1 MKNTFFKVL
10 IVSSLLIVF
19 VLPLKLRAQEQGT
32 RDNIENVLRQFKNWR
47 FGTVSLYEI
56 RNLAELRRA
65 LKSKDEATSTK
76 VSSDCVEKANPEE
89 RRIVEEGV
97 ASGKSYDDIIMDF
110 LNKGLPPPE
119 DLQCI
124 YDVIRGSGGAEEQQ
138 IERAYLVTTRSE
150 RNSIPNTIIA
160 LIVSYDDSENIKRNL
175 RSVQPSNIYSI
186 RELKD
191 EALDESFRSRTL
203 YDLMMNALIQGNV
216 DNKTLEAQGIGSDIY
231 FAPRVYGIT
240 SSLALDDNDLYNQ
253 DIQQFLRISEAQPI
267 DYIGTSNEL
276 IISPDLISWRMYE
289 PPYEIDRDGNFV
301 VDSNGN
307 YVIDQY
313 FVTNDDLPSFG
324 LELKYGLED
333 LNYPS
338 IWSERLTL
346 NAIMKNV
353 KFGVILPTGWFG
365 DDREILSQERR
376 LTYGGVGIAGSMD
389 FPVKIIPQSGLFKFS
404 FGYVFGD
411 AVQSKY
417 KNRNLSDPS
426 NIDPLINLFD
436 NDYLI
441 RANAQLHY
449 TFGVKIDEDY
459 SLRFGVLGSVYNVE
473 KWFNRIS
480 EDSITGDRSLSFS
493 KLDNEVIG
501 GISGKVEFMATNV
514 SWPYGASAQYFD
526 EGIGANV
533 WLHIPLP
540 IMDNRMALRLDAK
553 AYFAAFK
560 NTPRAWES
568 KSLFIPMARL
578 IFNF

>member
-1 MKNTFFKVL
+1 
-10 IVSSLLIVF
+10 
-19 VLPLKLRAQEQGT
+19 
-32 RDNIENVLRQFKNWR
+32 
-47 FGTVSLYEI
+47 
-56 RNLAELRRA
+56 
-65 LKSKDEATSTK
+65 
-76 VSSDCVEKANPEE
+76 
-89 RRIVEEGV
+89 
-97 ASGKSYDDIIMDF
+97 MDF

-150 RNSIPNTIIA
+150 RNSIPNTVIA

-203 YDLMMNALIQGNV
+203 YDLMLNALIQGNV

-346 NAIMKNV
+346 NAVMKNV

-426 NIDPLINLFD
+426 SIDPLINLFD

>member
-1 MKNTFFKVL
+1 MK
-10 IVSSLLIVF
+10 
-19 VLPLKLRAQEQGT
+19 AQEQGA

-56 RNLAELRRA
+56 RNLAEVRRA
-65 LKSKDEATSTK
+65 LKSKEEAASTK
-76 VSSDCVEKANPEE
+76 TSSDCVEKANPEVK
-89 RRIVEEGV
+89 RIVEEGV
-97 ASGKSYDDIIMDF
+97 ASGKSFDDIILDF
-110 LNKGLPPPE
+110 LNKGIPPPD

-124 YDVIRGSGGAEEQQ
+124 YDVIRGSGGAKEQQ

-150 RNSIPNTIIA
+150 RNTVPNTIIG
-160 LIVSYDDSENIKRNL
+160 LIVSYDDSESIKKNL
-175 RSVQPSNIYSI
+175 RSVQISNIFSV

-191 EALDESFRSRTL
+191 VKLDESFRSRTL

-240 SSLALDDNDLYNQ
+240 SSLVVDENDLYPQ
-253 DIQQFLRISEAQPI
+253 DIQQFIRISEGQPI

-276 IISPDLISWRMYE
+276 IVSPDLISWRMYE
-289 PPYEIDRDGNFV
+289 PPYQIDRDGNFV

-307 YVIDQY
+307 YAIDQY
-313 FVTNDDLPSFG
+313 FVTNDNLPNFG

-333 LNYPS
+333 INYPS
-338 IWSERLTL
+338 IWSERLTFS
-346 NAIMKNV
+346 AVMKNV
-353 KFGVILPTGWFG
+353 KLGIILPTGWFG
-365 DDREILSQERR
+365 DESKILSQERR
-376 LTYGGVGIAGSMD
+376 LTHAGIGIAGSMD
-389 FPVKIIPQSGLFKFS
+389 FPIKIIPQSGLFKFS

-411 AVQSKY
+411 AEESKY
-417 KNRNLSDPS
+417 KNRHLDPDIVDPS
-426 NIDPLINLFD
+426 VNIND

-473 KWFNRIS
+473 KWYNKII
-480 EDSITGDRSLSFS
+480 EDSLTGNRSFS
-493 KLDNEVIG
+493 FTKLDNEVIG
-501 GISGKVEFMATNV
+501 GISGKIEFMATNV
-514 SWPYGASAQYFD
+514 SWPFGASAQYFD
-526 EGIGANV
+526 EGIGANA

-540 IMDNRMALRLDAK
+540 IMDNRVALRLDAK

-560 NTPRAWES
+560 SEPRAWES
-568 KSLFIPMARL
+568 ESLFIPMARL

>member
-1 MKNTFFKVL
+1 MKNTIYKVL
-10 IVSSLLIVF
+10 IVSSLLLVF
-19 VLPLKLRAQEQGT
+19 VIPSAIKAQEQGA

-56 RNLAELRRA
+56 RNLAEVRRA
-65 LKSKDEATSTK
+65 LKSKEEATSTK
-76 VSSDCVEKANPEE
+76 KSSDCVEKANPEVK
-89 RRIVEEGV
+89 RIVEEGV

-110 LNKGLPPPE
+110 LNKGLPPPD

-150 RNSIPNTIIA
+150 RNSVPNTIIG
-160 LIVSYDDSENIKRNL
+160 LIVSYDDSESIKKNL
-175 RSVQPSNIYSI
+175 RSVQISNIFSV

-191 EALDESFRSRTL
+191 VKLDESFRSRTL

-240 SSLALDDNDLYNQ
+240 SSLAVDENDLYPQ
-253 DIQQFLRISEAQPI
+253 DIQQYIRISEGQPI

-276 IISPDLISWRMYE
+276 IVSPDLISWRMYE
-289 PPYEIDRDGNFV
+289 PPYQIDRDGNYV

-307 YVIDQY
+307 YAIDQF
-313 FVTNDDLPSFG
+313 FVTNDNLPNFG

-333 LNYPS
+333 INYPS

-346 NAIMKNV
+346 SAIMKNV
-353 KFGVILPTGWFG
+353 KLGIILPTGWFG
-365 DDREILSQERR
+365 DENKILSQERR
-376 LTYGGVGIAGSMD
+376 LTYAGVGIAGSMD

-411 AVQSKY
+411 AEESKY
-417 KNRNLSDPS
+417 KKRHLDPDIVDPTI
-426 NIDPLINLFD
+426 NIND

-473 KWFNRIS
+473 KWYNKIV
-480 EDSITGDRSLSFS
+480 EDSLTGNRSFS
-493 KLDNEVIG
+493 FTKLDNEVIG
-501 GISGKVEFMATNV
+501 GISGKIEFMATNV
-514 SWPYGASAQYFD
+514 SWPFGASAQYFD
-526 EGIGANV
+526 EGIGANA

-540 IMDNRMALRLDAK
+540 IMDNRVALRLDAK

-560 NTPRAWES
+560 SEPRAWES
-568 KSLFIPMARL
+568 ESLFIPMARL

>member
-1 MKNTFFKVL
+1 MKNTIYKVL
-10 IVSSLLIVF
+10 IVSFLLLVF
-19 VLPLKLRAQEQGT
+19 VIPSAVKAQEQGA

-65 LKSKDEATSTK
+65 LKSKEESTSTTK
-76 VSSDCVEKANPEE
+76 SSDCVEKANPEV

-110 LNKGLPPPE
+110 LNKGLPLPD

-124 YDVIRGSGGAEEQQ
+124 YDNLRGGVGVEEQQ
-138 IERAYLVTTRSE
+138 IERGYLVTTRSE

-160 LIVSYDDSENIKRNL
+160 LIVSYDDSESIKKNL
-175 RSVQPSNIYSI
+175 RSVQISNIYSV

-191 EALDESFRSRTL
+191 EKLDESFRSRTL

-216 DNKTLEAQGIGSDIY
+216 DNKTLEAQGIGSDIS
-231 FAPRVYGIT
+231 FAPKVYGIT
-240 SSLALDDNDLYNQ
+240 SSLVVDENDLYPQ
-253 DIQQFLRISEAQPI
+253 DIQQFVRISEGQPI

-289 PPYEIDRDGNFV
+289 PPYQIDRDGNFV

-313 FVTNDDLPSFG
+313 FVTNDNLPNFG
-324 LELKYGLED
+324 LELKYGLEE

-346 NAIMKNV
+346 SAIMKNV
-353 KFGVILPTGWFG
+353 KLGIILPTGWFG
-365 DDREILSQERR
+365 DANEILSQQRR
-376 LTYGGVGIAGSMD
+376 LTYAGIGIAGSMD
-389 FPVKIIPQSGLFKFS
+389 FPVKIIPQSGLFRFN

-411 AVQSKY
+411 AEQSEY
-417 KNRNLSDPS
+417 KKRDLSDPDMV
-426 NIDPLINLFD
+426 DPLMNIRD

-459 SLRFGVLGSVYNVE
+459 SLRFGVLGSIYNVE
-473 KWFNRIS
+473 KWYNKII
-480 EDSITGDRSLSFS
+480 EDEETGQKKFSFE
-493 KLDNEVIG
+493 KLDNEVVG
-501 GISGKVEFMATNV
+501 GISGKIEFMATNV
-514 SWPYGASAQYFD
+514 SWPFGASAQYFD
-526 EGIGANV
+526 EGIGANA

-540 IMDNRMALRLDAK
+540 IMENRVALRLDAK

-560 NTPRAWES
+560 ANPRAWES
-568 KSLFIPMARL
+568 ESLFIPMARL

>member
-313 FVTNDDLPSFG
+313 FVTNDDLPGFG

>member
-1 MKNTFFKVL
+1 
-10 IVSSLLIVF
+10 
-19 VLPLKLRAQEQGT
+19 
-32 RDNIENVLRQFKNWR
+32 
-47 FGTVSLYEI
+47 LYEI
-56 RNLAELRRA
+56 RNLAEVRRA
-65 LKSKDEATSTK
+65 LKSKEEATSTK
-76 VSSDCVEKANPEE
+76 KSSECVEKANPEVK
-89 RRIVEEGV
+89 RIVEEGV
-97 ASGKSYDDIIMDF
+97 ASGKSFDDIILDF
-110 LNKGLPPPE
+110 LNKGIPPPE

-124 YDVIRGSGGAEEQQ
+124 FDVIRGSGGAEEQQ

-150 RNSIPNTIIA
+150 RNTVPNTIIG
-160 LIVSYDDSENIKRNL
+160 LIVSYDDSESIKKNL
-175 RSVQPSNIYSI
+175 RSVQISNIFSV

-191 EALDESFRSRTL
+191 VKLDESFRSRTL

-240 SSLALDDNDLYNQ
+240 SSLVVDENDLYPQ
-253 DIQQFLRISEAQPI
+253 DIQQFIRISEGQPI

-276 IISPDLISWRMYE
+276 IVSPDLISWRMYE
-289 PPYEIDRDGNFV
+289 PPYQIDRDGNFV

-307 YVIDQY
+307 YAIDQY
-313 FVTNDDLPSFG
+313 FVTNDNLPNFG

-333 LNYPS
+333 INYPS

-346 NAIMKNV
+346 SAIMKNV
-353 KFGVILPTGWFG
+353 KLGIILPTGWFG
-365 DDREILSQERR
+365 DESKILSQERR
-376 LTYGGVGIAGSMD
+376 LTYAGVGIAGSMD

-411 AVQSKY
+411 AEESKY
-417 KNRNLSDPS
+417 KKRHLDPE
-426 NIDPLINLFD
+426 NDDQTIIIND

-473 KWFNRIS
+473 KWYNKL
-480 EDSITGDRSLSFS
+480 DTTGLDRKYSFA
-493 KLDNEVIG
+493 KQDNEVVG
-501 GISGKVEFMATNV
+501 GISGKIEFMATNV
-514 SWPYGASAQYFD
+514 SWPFGASAQYFD
-526 EGIGANV
+526 EGIGANA

-540 IMDNRMALRLDAK
+540 IMDNRVALRLDAK

-560 NTPRAWES
+560 SEPRAWES
-568 KSLFIPMARL
+568 ESLFIPMARL

>member
-1 MKNTFFKVL
+1 MKNTIYKVL
-10 IVSSLLIVF
+10 IVSSLLLVF
-19 VLPLKLRAQEQGT
+19 VLPSAMKAQEQGA

-56 RNLAELRRA
+56 RNLAEVRRA
-65 LKSKDEATSTK
+65 LKSKEEATSTK
-76 VSSDCVEKANPEE
+76 KSSDCVEKANPEVK
-89 RRIVEEGV
+89 RIVEEGV

-110 LNKGLPPPE
+110 LNKGLPPPD

-124 YDVIRGSGGAEEQQ
+124 YDNLRGNTGGPDTQ
-138 IERAYLVTTRSE
+138 IERAYLVTTRSD
-150 RNSIPNTIIA
+150 RNTIPNTIIG
-160 LIVSYDDSENIKRNL
+160 LIVSYDDSESIKKNL
-175 RSVQPSNIYSI
+175 RSVQISNIFSV

-191 EALDESFRSRTL
+191 IKLDESFRSRTL

-240 SSLALDDNDLYNQ
+240 SSLVTDENDLYPQ
-253 DIQQFLRISEAQPI
+253 DIQQFIRISEGQPI

-276 IISPDLISWRMYE
+276 IVSPDLISWRMYE
-289 PPYEIDRDGNFV
+289 PPYQLDRDGNYV
-301 VDSNGN
+301 VDSTGN
-307 YVIDQY
+307 YVIDKF
-313 FVTNDDLPSFG
+313 FVTNDNLPNFG

-338 IWSERLTL
+338 IWSERLTFS
-346 NAIMKNV
+346 AVMKNV
-353 KFGVILPTGWFG
+353 KLGIILPTGWFG
-365 DDREILSQERR
+365 DESKILSQERR
-376 LTYGGVGIAGSMD
+376 LTHAGIGIAGSMD

-411 AVQSKY
+411 AEESKY
-417 KNRNLSDPS
+417 KNRHLDPDIVDPAI
-426 NIDPLINLFD
+426 NIND

-473 KWFNRIS
+473 KWYNRII
-480 EDSITGDRSLSFS
+480 EDEETGQKKFSFT

-501 GISGKVEFMATNV
+501 GISGKIEFMATNV
-514 SWPYGASAQYFD
+514 SWPFGASAQYFD
-526 EGIGANV
+526 EGIGANA

-540 IMDNRMALRLDAK
+540 IMDNRVALRLDAK

-560 NTPRAWES
+560 ADPRAWES
-568 KSLFIPMARL
+568 ESLFIPMARL

>member
-150 RNSIPNTIIA
+150 RNSIPNTVIA

-203 YDLMMNALIQGNV
+203 YDLMLNALIQGNV

-346 NAIMKNV
+346 NAVMKNV

-426 NIDPLINLFD
+426 SIDPLINLFD